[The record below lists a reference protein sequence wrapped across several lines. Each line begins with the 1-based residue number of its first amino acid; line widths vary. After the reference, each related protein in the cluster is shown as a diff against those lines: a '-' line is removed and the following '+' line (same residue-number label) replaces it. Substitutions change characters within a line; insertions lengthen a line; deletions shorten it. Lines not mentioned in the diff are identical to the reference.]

1 MIQSAFMGLARE
13 GIGLSPR
20 FLVRHPRRET
30 FPSRVQAHIKRTEGN
45 PRRLQT
51 MGEALRRLKEQARA
65 LNPAERLDLVEDVL
79 ANLEDLD
86 RALSA
91 EWAAEARDRLA
102 AYRSGELA
110 AVGIE
115 DVIGSSRRS

>member
-1 MIQSAFMGLARE
+1 MS
-13 GIGLSPR
+13 
-20 FLVRHPRRET
+20 
-30 FPSRVQAHIKRTEGN
+30 
-45 PRRLQT
+45 
-51 MGEALRRLKEQARA
+51 EALQRLKEQARA

-102 AYRSGELA
+102 AYHSGELA
-110 AVGIE
+110 AVEIE

>member
-1 MIQSAFMGLARE
+1 MS
-13 GIGLSPR
+13 
-20 FLVRHPRRET
+20 
-30 FPSRVQAHIKRTEGN
+30 
-45 PRRLQT
+45 
-51 MGEALRRLKEQARA
+51 EALQRLKEQARA

-110 AVGIE
+110 AVEIE

>member
-30 FPSRVQAHIKRTEGN
+30 FHSRVQAHIKRTEN

-51 MGEALRRLKEQARA
+51 MREALQRLKEQARA
-65 LNPAERLDLVEDVL
+65 LNPAERLDLLEDVL

>member
-1 MIQSAFMGLARE
+1 
-13 GIGLSPR
+13 
-20 FLVRHPRRET
+20 
-30 FPSRVQAHIKRTEGN
+30 
-45 PRRLQT
+45 
-51 MGEALRRLKEQARA
+51 MGEALQRLKEQARA